1 MEKQDLK
8 KIKRK
13 DLLELLL
20 AQTNR
25 IRELEEENIRLQNEL
40 NNRKIKIDESGT
52 LAEAALKLNNL
63 FEDAEKA
70 IDDYFYNLEA
80 RQGNSI
86 TKKDIIVTINNI
98 RKPLNNKK
106 SNYEENLDN
115 HHCYSSN
122 SNFSNLQYFILQL
135 ACNTRRIG
143 KYSMEQRSEPV
154 SASRRPYP

>member
-63 FEDAEKA
+63 FEDAQKA

-80 RQGNSI
+80 RQGNCI

-98 RKPLNNKK
+98 RKPLNSKK
-106 SNYEENLDN
+106 SNYEKN
-115 HHCYSSN
+115 
-122 SNFSNLQYFILQL
+122 
-135 ACNTRRIG
+135 
-143 KYSMEQRSEPV
+143 
-154 SASRRPYP
+154 

>member
-25 IRELEEENIRLQNEL
+25 IRELEEENIKLQNEL

-63 FEDAEKA
+63 FEDAETA

-86 TKKDIIVTINNI
+86 SKKDTIVTINNI

-106 SNYEENLDN
+106 SNYEKN
-115 HHCYSSN
+115 
-122 SNFSNLQYFILQL
+122 
-135 ACNTRRIG
+135 
-143 KYSMEQRSEPV
+143 
-154 SASRRPYP
+154 

>member
-25 IRELEEENIRLQNEL
+25 IRELEEENIKLQNEL

-63 FEDAEKA
+63 FENAEKA

-86 TKKDIIVTINNI
+86 SKKDTIVTINNI

-106 SNYEENLDN
+106 SNYEKN
-115 HHCYSSN
+115 
-122 SNFSNLQYFILQL
+122 
-135 ACNTRRIG
+135 
-143 KYSMEQRSEPV
+143 
-154 SASRRPYP
+154 

>member
-80 RQGNSI
+80 RHGNSI

-106 SNYEENLDN
+106 SNYEKN
-115 HHCYSSN
+115 
-122 SNFSNLQYFILQL
+122 
-135 ACNTRRIG
+135 
-143 KYSMEQRSEPV
+143 
-154 SASRRPYP
+154 

>member
-1 MEKQDLK
+1 MEKKDLK

-63 FEDAEKA
+63 FEDAQKA

-80 RQGNSI
+80 RQGNCI

-106 SNYEENLDN
+106 SNYEKN
-115 HHCYSSN
+115 
-122 SNFSNLQYFILQL
+122 
-135 ACNTRRIG
+135 
-143 KYSMEQRSEPV
+143 
-154 SASRRPYP
+154 

>member
-25 IRELEEENIRLQNEL
+25 IRELEEENIKLQNEL

-63 FEDAEKA
+63 FENAEKA

-80 RQGNSI
+80 RQGNCI

-106 SNYEENLDN
+106 SNYEKN
-115 HHCYSSN
+115 
-122 SNFSNLQYFILQL
+122 
-135 ACNTRRIG
+135 
-143 KYSMEQRSEPV
+143 
-154 SASRRPYP
+154 

>member
-25 IRELEEENIRLQNEL
+25 IKELEEENIGLQNEL

-63 FEDAEKA
+63 FEDAEKD

-86 TKKDIIVTINNI
+86 TKKDTIVTINNI

-106 SNYEENLDN
+106 SNYEKN
-115 HHCYSSN
+115 
-122 SNFSNLQYFILQL
+122 
-135 ACNTRRIG
+135 
-143 KYSMEQRSEPV
+143 
-154 SASRRPYP
+154 

>member
-1 MEKQDLK
+1 MKKQDLK

-63 FEDAEKA
+63 FEDAQKA

-80 RQGNSI
+80 RQGNCI

-106 SNYEENLDN
+106 SNYEKN
-115 HHCYSSN
+115 
-122 SNFSNLQYFILQL
+122 
-135 ACNTRRIG
+135 
-143 KYSMEQRSEPV
+143 
-154 SASRRPYP
+154 

>member
-25 IRELEEENIRLQNEL
+25 IRELDEENIRLQNEL

-63 FEDAEKA
+63 FEDAQKA

-80 RQGNSI
+80 RQGNCI

-106 SNYEENLDN
+106 SNYEKN
-115 HHCYSSN
+115 
-122 SNFSNLQYFILQL
+122 
-135 ACNTRRIG
+135 
-143 KYSMEQRSEPV
+143 
-154 SASRRPYP
+154 